1 MPGGPQDS
9 ATNTTSAAV
18 TPPPPPPP
26 PPAQP
31 QTRRVVPPR
40 QTIRRNN
47 DQAYS
52 PPIPPIGPLSANQT
66 AGAPRTRAVAPPPP
80 PGRGLSANQ
89 AAGEP
94 GVRPVA
100 PPPLPVGNPEN
111 RRTDARVAAATAAQ
125 ATVVAPPPL
134 PSGVDGVD
142 VNDVVVS
149 ATAVPAQPQATD
161 TRDSAEERD
170 PLNASDL
177 FASYDPLGD
186 NDAPAAAV
194 AASIPTTS
202 EERDPLD
209 ASDLFA
215 SYDPLGDG
223 ENKDGVGEKD
233 VEEDLINASDIFA
246 SDDPLGDND
255 TPAAAVPT
263 PPPAPLQ
270 QTWGTPIGGV
280 DPTLSS
286 AVPPVVV
293 PSAFAGVQASAGVSA
308 AGGNPPLAAQG
319 STAVPTPPQASAAA
333 AQSAPPATT
342 KTAEEI
348 VAEAQAK
355 ADDPV
360 NATEI
365 GEKVSRKAVFDAL
378 SSGNPVDPTHSD
390 VTDTSSGLV
399 ATISQAI
406 KASAKTDAEKEAA
419 YKDLASNFS
428 YLQDDRDPADK
439 VDELDAIIE
448 SVAKLDPDLQKVAQE
463 YMKKNIEEY
472 TAKRVQAEAA
482 QKSQA
487 AAPTASASGV
497 VSGPEKK
504 KTQSAFTAKGAL
516 IGGGRV
522 GAAAVMAFMMP
533 GVGIAVAVI
542 FLAATKDLGKDKLVG
557 LTPEQQ
563 EAKEVEVRAAGV
575 AAVKGLMEGKG
586 PASQA
591 QGVATAAPAA
601 ATPKVPSPAKAAAAS
616 SPNPTS
622 KAGPAKAA
630 SPATAVTTPTSQAAP
645 TKAASSAAVAS
656 TPSTGDPVDTSQP
669 VSPEVVVVGQAPVIA
684 GASKPLSAEAQ
695 AAGLVAAPP
704 HVEAVPTL
712 DLKSTPTN
720 FTGEGV
726 GGATPPSGAASAGAS
741 SPGPTDSRLNEDQQK
756 DFLQIKELYES
767 MNNDGPYTVDTYLEA
782 QKEAA
787 KTTTP
792 AGISTAESS
801 VAAREP
807 LAAAASV
814 SPSVM
819 AAGSPSVELP
829 AEATTLVGAAAQ
841 GVVQQESNDLKV
853 AGAALKEFDF
863 HGYLYSADNPLGFSD
878 GVATSTTG
886 DNPAQGQGPAV
897 FAQPLTAGGSAV
909 DKEAAKMVGRDTSAS
924 TTQDGSSSGAGG
936 VATKV
941 YSRANPHLMP
951 DEEPLLSAEDMAEYK
966 AAFEVAD
973 AIKDLELTSVGS
985 AGHKA
990 PTGLPQTQRVGEQVN
1005 EV

>member
-1 MPGGPQDS
+1 MPGGPEDS
-9 ATNTTSAAV
+9 ATTTTSAAV
-18 TPPPPPPP
+18 TPPPPPP

-47 DQAYS
+47 DQADS

-66 AGAPRTRAVAPPPP
+66 AGAPRTRPVAPPPP

-111 RRTDARVAAATAAQ
+111 RRTDARVAATTAAQ

-134 PSGVDGVD
+134 PSSAAA
-142 VNDVVVS
+142 VV
-149 ATAVPAQPQATD
+149 APTPPQVAD
-161 TRDSAEERD
+161 TKDSAEERD

-186 NDAPAAAV
+186 NDTPAAAV
-194 AASIPTTS
+194 AASIPTTA
-202 EERDPLD
+202 EERDPLN

-246 SDDPLGDND
+246 SDDSLGDSD
-255 TPAAAVPT
+255 TPAATVPT
-263 PPPAPLQ
+263 PPPAPSQ

-280 DPTLSS
+280 DPAVSS
-286 AVPPVVV
+286 AVPP
-293 PSAFAGVQASAGVSA
+293 
-308 AGGNPPLAAQG
+308 
-319 STAVPTPPQASAAA
+319 VPTPPQASAAA

-348 VAEAQAK
+348 VAEALEG
-355 ADDPV
+355 ADDAA

-390 VTDTSSGLV
+390 VTDTSSGLA

-428 YLQDDRDPADK
+428 YLQDDRDPEDK
-439 VDELDAIIE
+439 NGELDAIVASI
-448 SVAKLDPDLQKVAQE
+448 AKLDPDLQKVAQE

-472 TAKRVQAEAA
+472 IAKRVQAEAD

-487 AAPTASASGV
+487 EAPAAPAAGV

-522 GAAAVMAFMMP
+522 GAAAFMAFMMP

-542 FLAATKDLGKDKLVG
+542 FLAATKDFGKDKVTG
-557 LTPEQQ
+557 LTPDEQ
-563 EAKEVEVRAAGV
+563 EAKEVEIRAAGV
-575 AAVKGLMEGKG
+575 AAVKGFMEGKG

-622 KAGPAKAA
+622 KAGPAQAA
-630 SPATAVTTPTSQAAP
+630 SPATAAPTPTSQAAP
-645 TKAASSAAVAS
+645 TKAASSAAAAS
-656 TPSTGDPVDTSQP
+656 TPSTGGPVDTSQP
-669 VSPEVVVVGQAPVIA
+669 VSPEAVVVGQAPVIA
-684 GASKPLSAEAQ
+684 DASETLSAEAQ
-695 AAGLVAAPP
+695 AAGLVAVPP
-704 HVEAVPTL
+704 HVEVVPTL

-720 FTGEGV
+720 FTEEGV
-726 GGATPPSGAASAGAS
+726 GGATPPSAAASAGAS
-741 SPGPTDSRLNEDQQK
+741 SPGPTDSKLNEDQQK

-767 MNNDGPYTVDTYLEA
+767 MNDDGPYTVDTYLEA

-801 VAAREP
+801 VVAGEP

-819 AAGSPSVELP
+819 AAGLTSAELP

-897 FAQPLTAGGSAV
+897 FAQSSAVGGSAV
-909 DKEAAKMVGRDTSAS
+909 SARPEEMGGQDTSVPTAAGEAS
-924 TTQDGSSSGAGG
+924 NEARLLTTSSGEEVVFNAEDLAQLADFRKKIAASGHLVVGG
-936 VATKV
+936 VGVDPST
-941 YSRANPHLMP
+941 
-951 DEEPLLSAEDMAEYK
+951 
-966 AAFEVAD
+966 
-973 AIKDLELTSVGS
+973 LTSQSSTLTSQSSTEVGH
-985 AGHKA
+985 GH
-990 PTGLPQTQRVGEQVN
+990 
-1005 EV
+1005 